1 LTGKE
6 ARDSI
11 NGLLSVLEPTKM
23 SIVRDVICWTMM
35 VLVPASLMAVDSGVG
50 MVRPYGAAWLN
61 GAAVQQSSAIF
72 PGDLVQTSS
81 SSALKI
87 RSSGSSVTVLSD
99 SLVKFEGGA
108 VSVEHGGVKLATS
121 KSMFARAGSVTA
133 TPASSA
139 WTEFELTDVDGTV
152 QIVAIKGDLQISDGS
167 QTTTLSQGQQATQ
180 KDSDETQAQKDQ
192 SGTVPEKKKKKKISA
207 VYIVVA
213 AEAAAATAGAI
224 ALALAS
230 ESAPPPISSITP

>member
-1 LTGKE
+1 MK
-6 ARDSI
+6 
-11 NGLLSVLEPTKM
+11 
-23 SIVRDVICWTMM
+23 IVRDVLCWMM
-35 VLVPASLMAVDSGVG
+35 IVFVPASLIAADSGVG

-133 TPASSA
+133 TPTSSA
-139 WTEFELTDVDGTV
+139 WTEFELTDVHGTV

-180 KDSDETQAQKDQ
+180 KDSDETQTKKDQ
-192 SGTVPEKKKKKKISA
+192 SGTVPKEEKKKKKISA

-213 AEAAAATAGAI
+213 AEAAGATAGAI